1 MQEGFSLQA
10 LDEAIRKQLREAQQL
25 MHTTC
30 FRLPTRENTT
40 VTQLNTM
47 THQCV
52 RPSDRTV
59 VDFLKA
65 KLGAKEGSSCRQNKE
80 HMINNGT
87 REVVFMPVQ
96 FGL

>member
-30 FRLPTRENTT
+30 FRLPTRENKT

-47 THQCV
+47 THQRI
-52 RPSDRTV
+52 RP
-59 VDFLKA
+59 L
-65 KLGAKEGSSCRQNKE
+65 
-80 HMINNGT
+80 
-87 REVVFMPVQ
+87 
-96 FGL
+96 